1 MRRNVPPPPT
11 SSSNQRPQQQSSS
24 NNNSEPT
31 DEEMD
36 RVINQASSTLKGYFA
51 TRNVN
56 NDQNWANLHDR
67 QVQERTKIVKAP
79 PAPSSSSASANNS
92 RQNTTTATKSNSG
105 SSSSGG
111 VNALEEIEKL
121 AKLRD
126 MGIVT
131 EQEFQ
136 MKKKQLLGL

>member
-1 MRRNVPPPPT
+1 
-11 SSSNQRPQQQSSS
+11 
-24 NNNSEPT
+24 
-31 DEEMD
+31 MD

-79 PAPSSSSASANNS
+79 LAPSTSSASANNS
-92 RQNTTTATKSNSG
+92 RQNTTTSTATK
-105 SSSSGG
+105 SSSGG